1 MCNLW
6 NWKMTC
12 SRKCC
17 PVPCTDMASETLRYV
32 DSACVR
38 CGACEKACSYEVH
51 HLAVECHR
59 VDRVTMHH
67 LLSSVKDCTYDA
79 LALSGRSL
87 SVEDVIP
94 EVMR

>member
-1 MCNLW
+1 
-6 NWKMTC
+6 
-12 SRKCC
+12 
-17 PVPCTDMASETLRYV
+17 
-32 DSACVR
+32 
-38 CGACEKACSYEVH
+38 
-51 HLAVECHR
+51 
-59 VDRVTMHH
+59 MHH